1 MHAQLKIRNME
12 AYIIDT
18 VINILKLVVRSYLIY
33 YYSSFKN
40 KMLKLRRR
48 TAERVELIRA
58 TCHN

>member
-33 YYSSFKN
+33 YYSRFKN
-40 KMLKLRRR
+40 KMLKFRRR
-48 TAERVELIRA
+48 TADRVELIRA